1 MLLYMGTGFGYGY
14 GYYSGYELLLF
25 IVPFVAALI
34 VQIKMKATYRKYA
47 SIENARHLTGAM
59 AAEALLQNN
68 NVQNVTVQVGGGRLS
83 DHFDPRSNVISLSP
97 EVYEGTSIAAV
108 SIACH
113 EAGHALQ
120 HAQGYKPIKIRNAI
134 LPVCNIGSTLS
145 FPLIILGFIMSFES
159 LVLIGIM
166 LFAFIVVF
174 QFATLPVEFNASRRA
189 IESIEQYNLLDGQE
203 NRGAKKMLTAAALT
217 YVAALAVSVAQLLR
231 LIIRFTGNRR

>member
-1 MLLYMGTGFGYGY
+1 MTLYMGFGYGY

-25 IVPFVAALI
+25 IVPFIAALI
-34 VQIKMKATYRKYA
+34 VQFKMKATYRKYA
-47 SIENARHLTGAM
+47 SIENARHITGAM
-59 AAEALLQNN
+59 AAETLLRHNQI
-68 NVQNVTVQVGGGRLS
+68 QNVAVQVGGGRLS

-120 HAQGYKPIKIRNAI
+120 HASGYTPIKIRNAI
-134 LPVCNIGSTLS
+134 LPACNIGSTLS
-145 FPLIILGFIMSFES
+145 FPLIFLGFIMSFPS
-159 LVLIGIM
+159 LVLFGII
-166 LFAFIVVF
+166 LFAFVVVF

-189 IESIEQYNLLDGQE
+189 IESIGQLGLLDEEE
-203 NRGAKKMLTAAALT
+203 NRGAKKMLSAAALT
-217 YVAALAVSVAQLLR
+217 YVASLAVSVAQLLR

>member
-1 MLLYMGTGFGYGY
+1 MLLYIGSGFGYGY

-59 AAEALLQNN
+59 AAETLLGNN

-120 HAQGYKPIKIRNAI
+120 HARGYKPIKIRNAI

-145 FPLIILGFIMSFES
+145 IPLIILGFIMSFES
-159 LVLIGIM
+159 LVLIGIL

-174 QFATLPVEFNASRRA
+174 QFATLPVEFNASSRA
-189 IESIEQYNLLDGQE
+189 VALLQQ
-203 NRGAKKMLTAAALT
+203 RGILLPGEEKAVKAVLSAAALT
-217 YVAALAVSVAQLLR
+217 YLAAALTAAAQLLYLLVLSSR
-231 LIIRFTGNRR
+231 ER